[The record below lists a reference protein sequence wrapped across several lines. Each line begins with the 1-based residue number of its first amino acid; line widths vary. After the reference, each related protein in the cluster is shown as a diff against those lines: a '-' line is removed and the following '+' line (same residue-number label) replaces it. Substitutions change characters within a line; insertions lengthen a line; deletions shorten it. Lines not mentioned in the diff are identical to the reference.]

1 MNYNEAPTNLLKLRL
16 NRLVTDS
23 KIAADRLIEESSDPV
38 LCSVLRTYKN
48 QPITTDVGD
57 PLKQFIR
64 YHNLATLIWDCFS
77 DETIP
82 SGAMAE
88 LDSIYAQIRH
98 VTEILI
104 DRMQPEGLQL
114 RWFTCAECGHEMQ
127 LYTYS
132 DIEDTRLSTGNE
144 KDKDNN
150 ARCVYE
156 FMHKSH
162 LCEYCWSKFIVRG
175 E

>member
-1 MNYNEAPTNLLKLRL
+1 MKYTEAPTNLLKLRI
-16 NRLVTDS
+16 NRLISDS
-23 KIAADRLIEESSDPV
+23 KFVADRLIEESSDPV
-38 LCSVLRTYKN
+38 LCSVLRTYN
-48 QPITTDVGD
+48 NNPSVDHDTLTQTIW
-57 PLKQFIR
+57 

-88 LDSIYAQIRH
+88 LDSIYAQIRQ
-98 VTEILI
+98 VAEILI

-162 LCEYCWSKFIVRG
+162 LCRYCWSKFIVKG